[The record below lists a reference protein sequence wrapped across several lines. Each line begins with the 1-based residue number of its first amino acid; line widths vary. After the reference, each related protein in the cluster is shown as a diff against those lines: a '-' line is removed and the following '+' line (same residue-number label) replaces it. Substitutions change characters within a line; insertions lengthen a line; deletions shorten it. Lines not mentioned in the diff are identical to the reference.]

1 MNIKH
6 LINHFNYWLKNKS
19 SEEITHSLKYSKYEL
34 ERLLAEQS
42 EAEQILSKENAL
54 ICKCRYNYVIHQIH
68 SSDNKPHLFEFEAIG
83 YAEAEGNEYTYFE
96 YIITH
101 R

>member
-68 SSDNKPHLFEFEAIG
+68 S
-83 YAEAEGNEYTYFE
+83 
-96 YIITH
+96 
-101 R
+101 